1 MTLCFLCG
9 WYCSLSRCGVL
20 HNDALGWG
28 RFICIIFDTM
38 IAAAAETGLALFKTF
53 EATILDFIAQIYP
66 SAPRIILSFDRGR
79 KTD

>member
-1 MTLCFLCG
+1 
-9 WYCSLSRCGVL
+9 
-20 HNDALGWG
+20 
-28 RFICIIFDTM
+28 M